1 MRSNLVSFADYAAA
15 RDAARRSRRGETLYP
30 RLLVLDNAWYRQDYA
45 DGALERLSNADADRL
60 LNPEVA

>member
-45 DGALERLSNADADRL
+45 DGALERLDQAAADRL